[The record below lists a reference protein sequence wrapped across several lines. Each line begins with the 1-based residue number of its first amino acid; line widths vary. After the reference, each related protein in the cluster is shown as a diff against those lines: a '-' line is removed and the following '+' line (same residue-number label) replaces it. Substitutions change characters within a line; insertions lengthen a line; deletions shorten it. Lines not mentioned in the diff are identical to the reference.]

1 MASPM
6 IQFELDEPHLQFFV
20 AKEGA
25 TRVFRQSECEVQQHP
40 TIWYL
45 LFHKLQQ
52 SIANKSWF

>member
-1 MASPM
+1 M